1 MSEPVL
7 LRKDDAGVR
16 LLTLNRPQALN
27 AFNDALYLALAGALQ
42 AARADETVAAL
53 VLTGAGRAFSAG
65 QDLAELADAR
75 SHAQRQIDGF
85 GPFIEA
91 LEGFDKPLLCAVN
104 GIAVGIGLTL
114 LPYADLVLLA
124 EGARLRAPFV
134 SLGVTAEAGST
145 FLLPERIGWA
155 AASRLLFAADWMDA
169 AQAQACGL
177 AYRVVPGETLLEE
190 TLALAAAIAVHPVVS
205 LVATKRL
212 MLAAR
217 NESARAARAREDE
230 VFASLVGGP
239 ANKAAIEA
247 FARRK

>member
-7 LRKDDAGVR
+7 LRKDEAGVR

-27 AFNDALYLALAGALQ
+27 AFNDALYLALADALQ

-104 GIAVGIGLTL
+104 GIAVGIGLTM

-145 FLLPERIGWA
+145 FLLPARIGWA
-155 AASRLLFAADWMDA
+155 AASRLLFTADWMDA
-169 AQAQACGL
+169 SQAQACGL

-217 NESARAARAREDE
+217 NEGARAARAREDA